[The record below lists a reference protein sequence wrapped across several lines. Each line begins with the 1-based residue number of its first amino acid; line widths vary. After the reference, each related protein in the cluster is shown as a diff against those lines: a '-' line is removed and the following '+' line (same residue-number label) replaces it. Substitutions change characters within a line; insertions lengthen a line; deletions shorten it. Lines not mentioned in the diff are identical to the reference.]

1 MPIRRSANRTLV
13 NFLSALNNQMLEDFQ
28 VLAIPTKTNFR
39 GINLREVVIF
49 HGPFGYSEFS
59 PFVEYS
65 KNESKNW
72 MRAAIEAAYKPK
84 PELRKS
90 KVKINATLPK
100 VDLDKVKKM
109 VLENETIDTE
119 ERYQFQ
125 WDRETKQIKTK
136 NLFIIK

>member
-100 VDLDKVKKM
+100 VDLDKVILDHKELYKRYRDDM
-109 VLENETIDTE
+109 KGRCRDTDKALEK
-119 ERYQFQ
+119 YQKF
-125 WDRETKQIKTK
+125 
-136 NLFIIK
+136 